1 MLYAIKQKNFHLL
14 KCLLQLK
21 PNILNEYISDELD
34 VINKHFTYFINFL
47 LLLKF

>member
-34 VINKHFTYFINFL
+34 VIEIKILFIFNCY
-47 LLLKF
+47 

>member
-34 VINKHFTYFINFL
+34 VIEINILFIFNSY
-47 LLLKF
+47 